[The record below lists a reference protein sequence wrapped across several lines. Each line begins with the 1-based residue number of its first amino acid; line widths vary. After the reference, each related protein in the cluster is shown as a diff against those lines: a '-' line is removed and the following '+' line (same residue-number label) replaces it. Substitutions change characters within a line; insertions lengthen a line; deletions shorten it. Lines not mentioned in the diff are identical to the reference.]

1 MRRPDIKEN
10 TVCVVAAC
18 QNSCYVCDSKSS
30 AMMFWHVMSMKL
42 NIAKKIAGLEIMT
55 LNCENMYYVSNLLE
69 LMSKGKLHC
78 LQGCFR
84 KQTGREDI

>member
-1 MRRPDIKEN
+1 
-10 TVCVVAAC
+10 
-18 QNSCYVCDSKSS
+18 
-30 AMMFWHVMSMKL
+30 MMFWHVMSMKL

-78 LQGCFR
+78 LKGCFR
-84 KQTGREDI
+84 KLVNAKHEDRLKNFLKYFFLLFKQS